1 MRGGPGI
8 SKSFVAVAL
17 AAVFLVPSF
26 GTAWTVRTASFR
38 PAVDPSLRA
47 GEVALVHTTAGHAG
61 ALSIKLA
68 ELGAVDIRTEDAADT
83 VIARLT
89 PAAIDALSNDPTVTV
104 ATSDTAIVASG
115 GGKGKPGYEKL
126 EVGDRDNSRDNGGG
140 NDGQQNDGADR
151 TTANAFFSPSLLAVR
166 GPHAWTRTTGE
177 GVTVA
182 IMDSGIA
189 EHPDLRGKVMARL
202 DFTHDG
208 STLADPGGHGTFIAG
223 VIAANGAMKGVAPSA
238 NLVSLRVLDKNGNG
252 TLSGVVGAFSWALK
266 IQKRDKIDVLNISW
280 GAPQATSYHKS
291 ILSALVEA
299 AWFSGM
305 TVVVA
310 AGNDGPAAGS
320 ITAPATDPFVVAVG
334 SFNDHGTAAASDDTY
349 STFSGRG
356 PTLDGFAKPDILAP
370 GEHVASLRAKG
381 VSYLATDGTP
391 IGSPSDMYIH
401 MSGTSASAAFVSGVA
416 ALVAS
421 AHNKRFTPT
430 QTKGALLASA
440 RPIAGSFA
448 GAVDAPNALVRTSIV
463 NAGLRPSRLLLQIL
477 AKAHQLKVNGV
488 SWEGVSWDGVTWDG
502 VSWDAVSWES
512 VTWESV
518 TWETVA
524 WEGVTWEDLVIA
536 E

>member
-8 SKSFVAVAL
+8 NKSFIAVAL
-17 AAVFLVPSF
+17 AAAFVVSSF
-26 GTAWTVRTASFR
+26 DTAWTVRTASFR
-38 PAVDPSLRA
+38 PNVDPSLRA

-89 PAAIDALSNDPTVTV
+89 QPAIDALSNDATVTV

-115 GGKGKPGYEKL
+115 GGKGKPGYE
-126 EVGDRDNSRDNGGG
+126 RS
-140 NDGQQNDGADR
+140 NDTADR
-151 TTANAFFSPSLLAVR
+151 NDEGAQGTEGNGRFKSNDTLLSPSLLAIR

-208 STLADPGGHGTFIAG
+208 STLPDPGGHGTFIAG
-223 VIAANGAMKGVAPSA
+223 VIAANGGMKGVAPSA

-266 IQKRDKIDVLNISW
+266 NQKRDRIDVLNISW

-310 AGNDGPAAGS
+310 SGNDGPGAGS

-381 VSYLATDGTP
+381 VSYIATDGTP

-430 QTKGALLASA
+430 QTKGALLAST
-440 RPIAGSFA
+440 RPIAGSFV
-448 GAVDAPNALVRTSIV
+448 GAIDAPNALVRTSTV
-463 NAGLRPSRLLLQIL
+463 NVGLTPSSLLLQML
-477 AKAHQLKVNGV
+477 TKAHQLKVNGV
-488 SWEGVSWDGVTWDG
+488 TWEGVT
-502 VSWDAVSWES
+502 WDAVSWEAVS
-512 VTWESV
+512 WETVSWESV

-524 WEGVTWEDLVIA
+524 WEGVAWEDLVIT